1 MQKPG
6 SLLKGGRRALCT
18 ISGSTFRR
26 KQKIRTLL
34 LLEKRFGFFLFGGPG
49 GIRTL
54 DLSNRTLS
62 QLSYRP
68 ICKAGRPVF
77 SMTNVLRPPYYTAFW
92 RDCQADF
99 SGFLQ
104 MFCARLPLPAF
115 GRAQSRRVSVCWH
128 GGSALL
134 CVSEKIRGDRLLGEF
149 RFYCSTMRI
158 RAVPPSR

>member
-1 MQKPG
+1 MAG
-6 SLLKGGRRALCT
+6 SKNRKGMGCFVKSFLAVLIAAAIYMGCYILFSPVWLEWNNYNTVYGFYKEPENT
-18 ISGSTFRR
+18 IETLFLGSSHVVN
-26 KQKIRTLL
+26 
-34 LLEKRFGFFLFGGPG
+34 
-49 GIRTL
+49 GITP
-54 DLSNRTLS
+54 TE
-62 QLSYRP
+62 
-68 ICKAGRPVF
+68 
-77 SMTNVLRPPYYTAFW
+77 
-92 RDCQADF
+92 ADF

-128 GGSALL
+128 GGFALL

>member
-1 MQKPG
+1 MYYFWLNIPKKTKNPNPSPIG
-6 SLLKGGRRALCT
+6 N
-18 ISGSTFRR
+18 
-26 KQKIRTLL
+26 
-34 LLEKRFGFFLFGGPG
+34 RFGFFLFGGPG

-54 DLSNRTLS
+54 DLSDANRTLS

-77 SMTNVLRPPYYTAFW
+77 SMTNVLRLPYYTAFW

-128 GGSALL
+128 GGFALL

-158 RAVPPSR
+158 RAVPPSRSTLR

>member
-1 MQKPG
+1 MYYFWLNIPKKTKNPNPSPIG
-6 SLLKGGRRALCT
+6 N
-18 ISGSTFRR
+18 
-26 KQKIRTLL
+26 
-34 LLEKRFGFFLFGGPG
+34 RFGFFLFGGPG

-54 DLSNRTLS
+54 DLSDANRTLS

-77 SMTNVLRPPYYTAFW
+77 SMTNVLRLPYYTAFW

-99 SGFLQ
+99 SGFLR

-128 GGSALL
+128 GGFALL
-134 CVSEKIRGDRLLGEF
+134 CVSEKIRGGIACWGNFAFTARPCGSGPCRRRDR
-149 RFYCSTMRI
+149 R
-158 RAVPPSR
+158 